1 LGRRYGYVTQAEMI
15 ADRFSVPA
23 IAGLMALISVVAFV
37 PYLALQMKGAG
48 TILHAV
54 TRGQVSEAA
63 GAALVYG
70 VVLVYV
76 LRSGV
81 LGVGWTNTFQ
91 GIFMMLLAWGL
102 GLYLPFRLY
111 GGVHEMFSRI
121 ASERPE
127 LLLAPG
133 LNSAGGPWGW
143 GEYNSAVLVSIIGFS
158 VWPHLFMKAFTARDT
173 KTIKRTVVLYPTF
186 QIFLVPL
193 FLIGFAGVFFEPAP
207 ETPNQL
213 LPHMLMNM
221 ELPALL
227 VGLFCAGGL
236 AASMSSGDAMAHASA
251 SIAVRDGMVRALGM
265 QLDSN
270 RQRTLIRIAVVV
282 VLLVSYVVSIVYRG
296 DLVYLLLA
304 AYGPIVQ
311 FAPAVVATLYWRRAS
326 GAGVLAGLISGGCV
340 NLLFFLWPALRPFE
354 VHAGLYGLVVNT
366 LVLIAVSLLT
376 ARALSAAES
385 EFLAT
390 AGGES

>member
-1 LGRRYGYVTQAEMI
+1 
-15 ADRFSVPA
+15 
-23 IAGLMALISVVAFV
+23 
-37 PYLALQMKGAG
+37 
-48 TILHAV
+48 
-54 TRGQVSEAA
+54 
-63 GAALVYG
+63 
-70 VVLVYV
+70 
-76 LRSGV
+76 
-81 LGVGWTNTFQ
+81 
-91 GIFMMLLAWGL
+91 
-102 GLYLPFRLY
+102 LY
-111 GGVHEMFSRI
+111 GGVGEMFSRI
-121 ASERPE
+121 AAERPE

-133 LNSAGGPWGW
+133 LNSSGAPWGW
-143 GEYNSAVLVSIIGFS
+143 GEYNSAVLVSIIGFT
-158 VWPHLFMKAFTARDT
+158 VWPHLFMKAFTARDE

-207 ETPNQL
+207 DHPNQL

-236 AASMSSGDAMAHASA
+236 AASMSSGDAMVHSSA

-265 QLDSN
+265 QLDST

-282 VLLVSYVVSIVYRG
+282 LLALSYVVSIVYRG

-311 FAPAVVATLYWRRAS
+311 FAPAVVATLYWRRAT
-326 GAGVLAGLISGGCV
+326 GAGVLAGLIGGGGV
-340 NLLFFLWPALRPFE
+340 NLLFFLWPDLRPFE
-354 VHAGLYGLVVNT
+354 LHAGLYGLAVN
-366 LVLIAVSLLT
+366 LVLLIAVSLGST
-376 ARALSAAES
+376 RSLSDSES

-390 AGGES
+390 ASGE